1 MALGVYDAAAALNVR
16 IPDELSVVGFDD
28 LVEAQW
34 LTPGLTTMRQ
44 PVREMAAA
52 AARTLLQL
60 IDGERPD
67 THRLELATTLIER
80 QSTAPAPG

>member
-1 MALGVYDAAAALNVR
+1 MG
-16 IPDELSVVGFDD
+16 
-28 LVEAQW
+28 
-34 LTPGLTTMRQ
+34 
-44 PVREMAAA
+44 AA

-80 QSTAPAPG
+80 HSTAPPPD

>member
-1 MALGVYDAAAALNVR
+1 VVEDEPDLREAVAEYLGASGYEVATAEN
-16 IPDELSVVGFDD
+16 
-28 LVEAQW
+28 
-34 LTPGLTTMRQ
+34 
-44 PVREMAAA
+44 AA

-67 THRLELATTLIER
+67 THRLELATTLIDR